1 MKRNVSRLVLPH
13 EKATALMQS
22 VVVTDVQK
30 VVMPLSMHSGK
41 NAIPVVSVGDHVY
54 VGQLIAKE
62 DGDVSSPVHASVSGT
77 VTAIEPV
84 KTMGKTVD
92 AIVIASDGKNEKD
105 PSIKA
110 PVVNNVDE
118 FLQAVRDSGLVGLGG
133 AAFPTLSKLAA
144 VKKAKI
150 NTFLINGAECEPYL
164 TSDTRTMMEDGK
176 YIEMGI
182 EYLRKYTGAEKY
194 VIGIEKNKPEA
205 IALLKERFAK
215 DDSVVVEELDSYYP
229 QGAKQVLLYNVTG
242 KVQKPGTRLAD
253 LGVLIINVTSLAK
266 LAKYME
272 DGMPLIDRC
281 VTVDGSAVNKPGNFV
296 VPIGTPIS
304 KLFELAGGLTEDVER
319 VIIGGPMMG
328 HAVEDLDE
336 PVVKATGGVLAFNK
350 KQAKLFEPS
359 ACIHCGR
366 CVENCPLSLNPT
378 EFARAMTLDNEE
390 EKLALLKKEQVTL
403 CMQCGCCS
411 YVCPAHR
418 PLVQT
423 NVAAISF
430 VKKHRTAR

>member
-1 MKRNVSRLVLPH
+1 
-13 EKATALMQS
+13 
-22 VVVTDVQK
+22 
-30 VVMPLSMHSGK
+30 
-41 NAIPVVSVGDHVY
+41 
-54 VGQLIAKE
+54 
-62 DGDVSSPVHASVSGT
+62 
-77 VTAIEPV
+77 
-84 KTMGKTVD
+84 
-92 AIVIASDGKNEKD
+92 
-105 PSIKA
+105 
-110 PVVNNVDE
+110 
-118 FLQAVRDSGLVGLGG
+118 
-133 AAFPTLSKLAA
+133 
-144 VKKAKI
+144 
-150 NTFLINGAECEPYL
+150 
-164 TSDTRTMMEDGK
+164 
-176 YIEMGI
+176 
-182 EYLRKYTGAEKY
+182 
-194 VIGIEKNKPEA
+194 
-205 IALLKERFAK
+205 
-215 DDSVVVEELDSYYP
+215 
-229 QGAKQVLLYNVTG
+229 
-242 KVQKPGTRLAD
+242 
-253 LGVLIINVTSLAK
+253 
-266 LAKYME
+266 
-272 DGMPLIDRC
+272 MPLIDRC

-304 KLFELAGGLTEDVER
+304 KLFQLAGGLTEDVER